1 MSLER
6 TLALV
11 KPDAL
16 RAGYTGDIIKVI
28 ESNGFRI
35 IALKL
40 IHLSKRQAE
49 GFYAVHRERPFFG
62 PLTEFMQSGPI
73 VAMILERE
81 DAIRKWREVMGATDP
96 SKAAEGTLR
105 KRFGSSIQNN
115 ATHGS
120 DAPETAAFETRYF
133 FNELEI
139 LP

>member
-1 MSLER
+1 LER

-16 RAGYTGDIIKVI
+16 KSGYAGEIIKEI
-28 ESNGFRI
+28 ESGGFRV
-35 IALKL
+35 IAMKL

-105 KRFGSSIQNN
+105 KRFGTSIQNN

-139 LP
+139 FP